1 MYSIF
6 NIFNIQQKAFLYKVD
21 TSAATEQSVP
31 WNKVRAIPVKGY
43 KFAGSNFSGS
53 SVPKSSAGITNQN
66 KN

>member
-31 WNKVRAIPVKGY
+31 
-43 KFAGSNFSGS
+43 
-53 SVPKSSAGITNQN
+53 
-66 KN
+66 